1 MFSISV
7 KSNVDAVRKNL
18 TDIAKKQLPFAVAKG
33 LTATAKDA
41 QSELARAL
49 PTQLDRPTP
58 FTMRAFA
65 VKPATKSM
73 PVASVFVRPDQW
85 KYLTYQFEGGDR
97 KPLGRALVMP
107 KSVKLNQFG
116 NMQRRAIK
124 QLLAKKNVF
133 SGVINGVPGI
143 YLRKKSVTGTSLQLL
158 VGYANQARYHRRYP
172 FREIA
177 EGAISATF
185 NRYLQRALDEALAS
199 AR

>member
-1 MFSISV
+1 MLSISV

-33 LTATAKDA
+33 LTATAKAA
-41 QSELARAL
+41 QGELARSL

-97 KPLGRALVMP
+97 KPTGRALVMP

-124 QLLAKKNVF
+124 QLLARKGVF
-133 SGVINGVPGI
+133 SGVVNGVPGI
-143 YLRKKSVTGTSLQLL
+143 YLRKKYATGAGLQLL
-158 VGYANQARYHRRYP
+158 VGYANQARYRSRYP

-177 EGAISATF
+177 EGAINATF
-185 NRYLQRALDEALAS
+185 NRNLQRALDEALSS

>member
-1 MFSISV
+1 MMSMSV

-33 LTATAKDA
+33 LTATAKDT
-41 QSELARAL
+41 QGVLTEAL
-49 PTQLDRPTP
+49 PRQLDRPTP

-65 VKPATKSM
+65 ITPATKSKLY
-73 PVASVFVRPDQW
+73 AKVFVKPDQW

-97 KPLGRALVMP
+97 KPTGRALVLP
-107 KSVKLNQFG
+107 KNVKLNQFG

-133 SGVINGVPGI
+133 SGVVDGVPGI
-143 YLRKKSVTGTSLQLL
+143 YLRKQFASGTGVQLL
-158 VGYANQARYHRRYP
+158 VGYADQVRYRKRYP
-172 FREIA
+172 FQAIA
-177 EGAISATF
+177 QRSVSKAF
-185 NRYLQRALDEALAS
+185 DRNFKRALDEALAS

>member
-1 MFSISV
+1 MFTISV

-41 QSELARAL
+41 QAQFARAL

-97 KPLGRALVMP
+97 KPPGKALVMP

-133 SGVINGVPGI
+133 SGVVNGVPGI
-143 YLRKKSVTGTSLQLL
+143 YMRKKSATGTGLQLL
-158 VGYANQARYHRRYP
+158 VGYANQARYRSRYP

-185 NRYLQRALDEALAS
+185 NRNLQRALDEALS
-199 AR
+199 STR